1 MGVGRIKF
9 ERRRFPSG
17 RPSLPHYMGML
28 ASILP
33 MGTTKPLHGVRMR
46 SFAILL
52 SSFIIAG
59 CAGEVETDGEVSAG
73 PEAAAPASVADFAGT
88 WQSSVTLEGVADPV
102 PSTMTG
108 SASGTD
114 WTMSL
119 EGRDP
124 IPLQLSMS
132 GDSLI
137 TQSAEYESILR
148 PGVMTVVRSAV
159 LRQGDSWTGPVVVT
173 YRTAAG
179 EEVVRGVISGT
190 RTR

>member
-1 MGVGRIKF
+1 
-9 ERRRFPSG
+9 
-17 RPSLPHYMGML
+17 
-28 ASILP
+28 
-33 MGTTKPLHGVRMR
+33 MR